1 MTTTHAYGKLGD
13 HDVLRV
19 GFGAM
24 QLEHADR
31 AHAVEVLHRAVEL
44 GVDHLDTAQF
54 YGPVNDLIRTALHPY
69 GDTLRIVTK
78 VGAVT
83 HPTERLAAAQKP
95 AELRAQVEENLRI
108 LGTDHLAV
116 VNLRRADIQ
125 PGIIATG
132 DQVVDLDSQL
142 AELIALRDEGKV
154 GGIGLSQVTLAQLRQ
169 ALPAG
174 IACVQNFYN
183 VLTRDHEDVL
193 TLCAERGIAWV
204 PYCPLG
210 SAFERLPSVT
220 DNPVVVAN
228 AERLGI
234 TPAQAGLA
242 WLLEHSPATLL
253 IPGTRDLAHLADNV
267 AVTGIELDEEATTA
281 FDALNRT
288 GLSGQSDGLPS
299 HTGRVAGADVP

>member
-1 MTTTHAYGKLGD
+1 MGTSHAYAYGKLGE

-24 QLEHADR
+24 QLENSDPAD
-31 AHAVEVLHRAVEL
+31 AVKVLRRAVEL
-44 GVDHLDTAQF
+44 GVDHIDTAQF

-69 GDTLRIVTK
+69 ADNLRIVTK

-95 AELRAQVEENLRI
+95 AELRASVEENLRA
-108 LGTDHLAV
+108 LDTDHLTV
-116 VNLRRADIQ
+116 VNLRRADMP

-132 DQVVDLDSQL
+132 DQAVDLDSQL
-142 AELIALRDEGKV
+142 AELIALRDEGKI
-154 GGIGLSQVTLAQLRQ
+154 GGIGLSQVSLAQLRQ

-174 IACVQNFYN
+174 IVCVQNFYN

-193 TLCAERGIAWV
+193 TECAAQGIAWV

-210 SAFERLPSVT
+210 SAFDQLPSVT
-220 DNPVVVAN
+220 DDPVVVAH

-242 WLLEHSPATLL
+242 WLLGHSPATLL

-267 AVTGIELDEEATTA
+267 AVTGIELDQEAMTA
-281 FDALNRT
+281 FDALAQDT
-288 GLSGQSDGLPS
+288 AS
-299 HTGRVAGADVP
+299 